1 MLPLRSRD
9 RGVERPA
16 PEQEDSPMI
25 AMTDTAIEK
34 FQEAAKAE
42 GREGHG
48 LRVIVRN
55 GGTYQPEFAL
65 NFVAPDEVGEDDTT
79 VDAGGVKLYVDPES
93 AKWLEGASIDF
104 IDGLQGS
111 GFKVD
116 APNAGLPQPTGPL
129 ADAVNKALEERV
141 NPMIASHGGSVSL
154 VAVEEGTVYLRFGG
168 GCQGCGMVKAT
179 LKQGVE
185 KVLFEEVPGLEKVMD
200 ITDHASG
207 TNPYYRSAE

>member
-1 MLPLRSRD
+1 
-9 RGVERPA
+9 
-16 PEQEDSPMI
+16 MI

>member
-1 MLPLRSRD
+1 
-9 RGVERPA
+9 
-16 PEQEDSPMI
+16 MI
-25 AMTDTAIEK
+25 TMTDAAREK
-34 FQEAAKAE
+34 FFEAAKAE

-48 LRVIVRN
+48 LRVIVKN

-65 NFVAPDEVGEDDTT
+65 NFVAPEEVGDGDKV
-79 VDAGGVKLYVDPES
+79 VDAGGVKLHVDAES
-93 AKWLEGASIDF
+93 AKWLKDASIDF

-116 APNAGLPQPTGPL
+116 APHAGLPKPTGPL
-129 ADAVNKALEERV
+129 AEAVSKALAEKV

-185 KVLFEEVPGLEKVMD
+185 KVLFEEVPGLDKVMD